1 MIDLTGF
8 AHTPFARRP
17 DADVETLMAEV
28 AAEAIADA
36 GLEPTDI
43 DAVVVGHFGVG
54 MVKQGFVAGLSAN
67 LLPGLRMT
75 PAVRVENACASG
87 SAAVHQGALAIR
99 AGTARR
105 VLVIGVEVMS
115 QLSTRDVGNALL
127 RASYYKDEAE
137 TPAGFAGMFGVI
149 ADRYAERFGDPR
161 DAMARIASKNHDN
174 AAHNPLAQY
183 RNPLSVEFCATE
195 SEKNPRVVGRLLRTD
210 CSPISDGAAAIVLCD
225 SDAHDGSRPFVRLRA
240 TAQANDIMPTS
251 QRDMSELA
259 GARVAWQRLL
269 DSAKLTLDDL
279 DSVEVH
285 DCFTIA
291 ELMMYEAIGLT
302 PPGGGHRALEE
313 GWVHAG
319 GKLPV
324 NLSGGL
330 KTKGHPIG
338 ATGVSM
344 HVISAW
350 MLLGRFRADVLPDAR
365 FAGILNMGGASVAN
379 YGSILERVQ

>member
-8 AHTPFARRP
+8 AHTPFARQP
-17 DADVETLMAEV
+17 EADIETLMAEV
-28 AAEAIADA
+28 AATAIADA
-36 GLEPTDI
+36 GLEPSDI

-54 MVKQGFVAGLSAN
+54 MVKQGFVAGLSAG

-87 SAAVHQGALAIR
+87 SAAVHQAALAIR
-99 AGTARR
+99 AGSARR
-105 VLVIGVEVMS
+105 VLVIGAEVMS
-115 QLSTRDVGNALL
+115 QLSTREVGNALL
-127 RASYYKDEAE
+127 RAAYYREEAE

-161 DAMARIASKNHDN
+161 DAMARIASKNHAN

-183 RNPLSVEFCATE
+183 RNPLTTEFCATE

-210 CSPISDGAAAIVLCD
+210 CSPISDGAAALVMCA

-240 TAQANDIMPTS
+240 TAQANDLMPIS
-251 QRDMSELA
+251 QRDMSELT

-269 DSAKLTLDDL
+269 ESARLTLDDL